1 MRSKSAWSRRRVEH
15 ELWSLDL
22 SAQESSQSVP
32 DLRRVLGRWDL
43 VLLFV
48 AALTNLNIVPAIAA
62 AGPVTVWLSLAA
74 LILFFWPQG
83 IAVIEL
89 SHRYP
94 EEGGIYLWSK
104 ELFGDFHGFISGWCY
119 WTNNVF
125 YIPTLLFYM
134 VGISV
139 YIGGARF
146 AALGNNRIYVL
157 VLSLAIL
164 WFIVALNIRGLGVG
178 KWLSNLGAIGTT
190 IAAISLAIL
199 AAAHWHLFGMS
210 LAARDFRIAT
220 ADWHLASTFGV
231 ICFALVGLEL
241 ASVMGDEIR
250 DPRRNLPWAVAWGGI
265 ISGALYVGAILA
277 VLIALPQ
284 KDISVVQGI
293 LQAVTRMSSDIG
305 VAWFVPP
312 LAIALTVAIAGT
324 TSAWISG
331 SARIPFVA
339 GLDRYLPPSLGKIH
353 ERYHTPHVALI
364 VHAVLSCLFIGMSFV
379 GATVEEAYQILLLL
393 AVVLQLIPFLYM
405 FGALISIAMRNELRD
420 AYYRRSTLWLAGL
433 SGFAS
438 TALGMVVAFIP
449 PADRQEPTWLFELK
463 MFIGCAFFLGL
474 AGFFFF
480 VYSKRR
486 ERESIRVAAMEP
498 RARRES
504 I

>member
-1 MRSKSAWSRRRVEH
+1 MSPQDSPPPAAPE
-15 ELWSLDL
+15 
-22 SAQESSQSVP
+22 
-32 DLRRVLGRWDL
+32 LRRVLGQWDL
-43 VLLFV
+43 ILLFV
-48 AALTNLNIVPAIAA
+48 VALTNLNIVPAIAA
-62 AGPVTVWLSLAA
+62 AGPETVWLSLAA
-74 LILFFWPQG
+74 LTLFFWPQG

-94 EEGGIYLWSK
+94 GEGGIYLWSK
-104 ELFGDFHGFISGWCY
+104 EVFGNFHGFLSGWCY

-139 YIGGARF
+139 YAGGVRF
-146 AALGNNRIYVL
+146 ADLGNNRPFVL
-157 VLSLAIL
+157 VTAFLIL
-164 WFIVALNIRGLGVG
+164 WFIVWLNIRGLGVG
-178 KWLSNLGAIGTT
+178 KWLNNFGAIGTI
-190 IAAISLAIL
+190 IAAVALSVL
-199 AAAHWHLFGMS
+199 AAVHWHLFGVNLS
-210 LAARDFRIAT
+210 SSDFRIAN

-250 DPRRNLPWAVAWGGI
+250 EPRRNLPRAVAWGGI
-265 ISGALYVGAILA
+265 ISGLLYVGAILA
-277 VLIALPQ
+277 VLVALPK

-293 LQAVTRMSSDIG
+293 LQAVTRMSADIG

-339 GLDRYLPPSLGKIH
+339 GLDRYLPPSLGKVH
-353 ERYHTPHVALI
+353 RRYHTPHVALI
-364 VHAVLSCLFIGMSFV
+364 VHAVLSCLFIVMSFV

-405 FGALISIAMRNELRD
+405 FAALLRIALREDCTD
-420 AYYRRSTLWLAGL
+420 AYYKRSTIWLAGL

-438 TALGMVVAFIP
+438 TALGMIVAFVP
-449 PADRQEPTWLFELK
+449 PADRHEPPWLFELK

-474 AGFFFF
+474 AAFFFF
-480 VYSKRR
+480 VYSRR
-486 ERESIRVAAMEP
+486 KEREVIRVAAIAP
-498 RARRES
+498 RARGES
-504 I
+504 L

>member
-1 MRSKSAWSRRRVEH
+1 
-15 ELWSLDL
+15 L
-22 SAQESSQSVP
+22 SAQDSPPAAAPE
-32 DLRRVLGRWDL
+32 LRRVLGQWDL

-48 AALTNLNIVPAIAA
+48 VALTNLNIVPAIAA
-62 AGPVTVWLSLAA
+62 SGPVTVWLSLAA
-74 LILFFWPQG
+74 LTLFFWPQG

-94 EEGGIYLWSK
+94 GEGGIYLWSK
-104 ELFGDFHGFISGWCY
+104 EIFGDFHGFLSGWCY

-139 YIGGARF
+139 YAGGGQF
-146 AALGNNRIYVL
+146 AALANNRAFVL
-157 VLSLAIL
+157 VTALLIL
-164 WFIVALNIRGLGVG
+164 WLIVWLNIRGLTVG
-178 KWLSNLGAIGTT
+178 KWLNNSGAIGTT
-190 IAAISLAIL
+190 IAAIALSVL
-199 AAAHWHLFGMS
+199 AAVHWHLFGLNLS
-210 LAARDFRIAT
+210 AKDFRIAS

-250 DPRRNLPWAVAWGGI
+250 DPRRNLPRAVAWGGI
-265 ISGALYVGAILA
+265 ISGLLYVGSILA
-277 VLIALPQ
+277 VLIALPR

-324 TSAWISG
+324 TSAWLSG

-339 GLDRYLPPSLGKIH
+339 GLDRYLPPSLGRLH
-353 ERYHTPHVALI
+353 RRYHTPHVALI
-364 VHAVLSCLFIGMSFV
+364 VHAVLSCLFIVMSFV

-393 AVVLQLIPFLYM
+393 AVVLQLVPFLYM
-405 FGALISIAMRNELRD
+405 FGALIAVAMRNDLRD
-420 AYYRRSTLWLAGL
+420 AYYTRTTIWLAGL

-438 TALGMVVAFIP
+438 TALGMIVAFVP
-449 PADRQEPTWLFELK
+449 PADRHEPPWLFELK
-463 MFIGCAFFLGL
+463 MLVGCTFFLGL
-474 AGFFFF
+474 AAFFFF
-480 VYSKRR
+480 VYSRR
-486 ERESIRVAAMEP
+486 KERQMIHVAGLAP
-498 RARRES
+498 GARGGS
-504 I
+504 L

>member
-1 MRSKSAWSRRRVEH
+1 
-15 ELWSLDL
+15 LN
-22 SAQESSQSVP
+22 SVDSP
-32 DLRRVLGRWDL
+32 PQGAPELRRVLGQWDL
-43 VLLFV
+43 ILLFV
-48 AALTNLNIVPAIAA
+48 VALTNLNIVPAIAA

-74 LILFFWPQG
+74 LVLFFWPQG

-94 EEGGIYLWSK
+94 GEGGIYLWSK
-104 ELFGDFHGFISGWCY
+104 EIFGNFHGFLSGWCY

-139 YIGGARF
+139 YVGGVRF
-146 AALGNNRIYVL
+146 ADLGNNRPFVFVTAFL
-157 VLSLAIL
+157 VL
-164 WFIVALNIRGLGVG
+164 WFIVSLNIRGLGVG
-178 KWLSNLGAIGTT
+178 KWLNNFGAIGTT
-190 IAAISLAIL
+190 IAALSLAAL
-199 AAAHWHLFGMS
+199 AAVHWHLFGLNLS
-210 LAARDFRIAT
+210 ARDFRIAN

-250 DPRRNLPWAVAWGGI
+250 DPRRNLPRAVAWGGI
-265 ISGALYVGAILA
+265 ISGLLYIGAILA

-284 KDISVVQGI
+284 KDIGVVQGI
-293 LQAVTRMSSDIG
+293 LQAVTRMSADIG

-324 TSAWISG
+324 TSAWLSG

-339 GLDRYLPPSLGKIH
+339 GLDRYLPPALGKLH
-353 ERYHTPHVALI
+353 QRYHTPYIALI
-364 VHAVLSCLFIGMSFV
+364 VHAVLSCLFIAMSFV

-405 FGALISIAMRNELRD
+405 FGALISIAMRNDLKD

-438 TALGMVVAFIP
+438 TALGMIVAFVP
-449 PADRQEPTWLFELK
+449 PADRHEPPWLFEMK

-474 AGFFFF
+474 AAFFFF
-480 VYSKRR
+480 VYSRR
-486 ERESIRVAAMEP
+486 KDREMIRVAGMEP
-498 RARRES
+498 RARGES
-504 I
+504 L

>member
-1 MRSKSAWSRRRVEH
+1 
-15 ELWSLDL
+15 L
-22 SAQESSQSVP
+22 SAKDSPTAAPE
-32 DLRRVLGRWDL
+32 LRRVLGQWDL
-43 VLLFV
+43 ILLFV

-62 AGPVTVWLSLAA
+62 SGPVTVWLSLAA
-74 LILFFWPQG
+74 LTLFFWPQG

-94 EEGGIYLWSK
+94 GEGGIYLWTK
-104 ELFGDFHGFISGWCY
+104 EIFGNFHGFLSGWCY

-139 YIGGARF
+139 YVGGAKY
-146 AALGNNRIYVL
+146 AALGNNRAFVL
-157 VLSLAIL
+157 VVALLVL
-164 WFIVALNIRGLGVG
+164 WLIVGLNIRGLGFG
-178 KWLSNLGAIGTT
+178 KWLNNSGAIATT
-190 IAAISLAIL
+190 IAAIALTVL
-199 AAAHWHLFGMS
+199 AAVHWHLFGIN
-210 LAARDFRIAT
+210 LTAKDFRIAT

-250 DPRRNLPWAVAWGGI
+250 DPLRNLPRAVAWGGI
-265 ISGALYVGAILA
+265 ISGLLYIGSILA

-324 TSAWISG
+324 TSAWLSG

-339 GLDRYLPPSLGKIH
+339 GLDRYLPPALGKVH
-353 ERYHTPHVALI
+353 QRYHTPHVALI
-364 VHAVLSCLFIGMSFV
+364 VHAVLSCLFIAMSFV

-393 AVVLQLIPFLYM
+393 AVVLQLVPFLYM
-405 FGALISIAMRNELRD
+405 FGALISVAMRKDLQD
-420 AYYRRSTLWLAGL
+420 AYYKRLTIWLAGL
-433 SGFAS
+433 SGFGS
-438 TALGMVVAFIP
+438 TALGMIVAFVP
-449 PADRQEPTWLFELK
+449 PADRHEPPWLFELK

-474 AGFFFF
+474 AAFFFF
-480 VYSKRR
+480 VYSRR
-486 ERESIRVAAMEP
+486 KERELIRVAGMAP
-498 RARRES
+498 GARGES
-504 I
+504 L

>member
-1 MRSKSAWSRRRVEH
+1 M
-15 ELWSLDL
+15 
-22 SAQESSQSVP
+22 SAQDTPPVAP
-32 DLRRVLGRWDL
+32 DLRRVLGQWDL

-62 AGPVTVWLSLAA
+62 SGPVTVWLSLAA

-94 EEGGIYLWSK
+94 GEGGIYLWSK
-104 ELFGDFHGFISGWCY
+104 EIFGDFHGFLSGWCY

-146 AALGNNRIYVL
+146 AALGNNRAFVFVVALL
-157 VLSLAIL
+157 VLWL
-164 WFIVALNIRGLGVG
+164 IVGLNIRGLSIG
-178 KWLSNLGAIGTT
+178 KWLNNSGAVGTAV
-190 IAAISLAIL
+190 AAIALAVL
-199 AAAHWHLFGMS
+199 AAVHWHLFGVN
-210 LAARDFRIAT
+210 LAAKDFRIAN
-220 ADWHLASTFGV
+220 ANWHLASTFGV

-250 DPRRNLPWAVAWGGI
+250 DPRRNLPRAVAWGGI
-265 ISGALYVGAILA
+265 ISALLYVGAILA
-277 VLIALPQ
+277 VLVALPH

-305 VAWFVPP
+305 VGWFVPP

-339 GLDRYLPPSLGKIH
+339 GLDRYLPPALGKVH
-353 ERYHTPHVALI
+353 SRYHTPHVALI
-364 VHAVLSCLFIGMSFV
+364 VHAILSCVFIVMSFV

-405 FGALISIAMRNELRD
+405 FGALISVAMRNDIKD
-420 AYYRRSTLWLAGL
+420 AYYKRSTIWLAGL

-438 TALGMVVAFIP
+438 TALGMIVAFVP
-449 PADRQEPTWLFELK
+449 PADRLESPWLFELK
-463 MFIGCAFFLGL
+463 MFVGCAFFLGL
-474 AGFFFF
+474 AAFFFF
-480 VYSKRR
+480 VYSRR
-486 ERESIRVAAMEP
+486 KEREIIRVAGVP
-498 RARRES
+498 SRARGEML
-504 I
+504 